1 MAVAYLMMEKGV
13 NTPYTS
19 SAGRLFDAVSSLLGV
34 CDTSTHQAEAP
45 VKLEQLASDEHQSR
59 YSVLIEK
66 VSISM
71 CPVLEGILEDLAAG
85 VPVTW
90 LSARFHNTL
99 AWLLVE
105 MAKQYRMQ
113 TGTDKVVISGGCFQ
127 NKRLTEQLQR
137 MFAEA
142 GILLFAP
149 GHIPCNDGGVA
160 VEQLAIAASRK
171 RQL

>member
-1 MAVAYLMMEKGV
+1 M
-13 NTPYTS
+13 
-19 SAGRLFDAVSSLLGV
+19 R
-34 CDTSTHQAEAP
+34 
-45 VKLEQLASDEHQSR
+45 
-59 YSVLIEK
+59 
-66 VSISM
+66 
-71 CPVLEGILEDLAAG
+71 PVLEGILEDLAAG
-85 VPVTW
+85 VPGTW

-142 GILLFAP
+142 GIPLFVP

-160 VEQLAIAASRK
+160 VGQLAIAASRK

>member
-1 MAVAYLMMEKGV
+1 M
-13 NTPYTS
+13 
-19 SAGRLFDAVSSLLGV
+19 
-34 CDTSTHQAEAP
+34 
-45 VKLEQLASDEHQSR
+45 
-59 YSVLIEK
+59 I
-66 VSISM
+66 
-71 CPVLEGILEDLAAG
+71 
-85 VPVTW
+85 
-90 LSARFHNTL
+90 RFHNTL

-142 GILLFAP
+142 SIPLFVP

-160 VEQLAIAASRK
+160 VGQLAIAASRK